1 MKAPTH
7 NKGKNMSQLKYLV
20 AFILVAIAATPVN
33 AQSSE
38 AERNKQISA
47 DCKANAASFNDGNG
61 QTTTLCQNAL
71 YQSCL
76 AEKLCGFYPQK
87 CAELERRVSVSCE
100 PIRGLG
106 ANCRACN

>member
-1 MKAPTH
+1 
-7 NKGKNMSQLKYLV
+7 MSLLKH
-20 AFILVAIAATPVN
+20 IAALALIALATTQFT
-33 AQSSE
+33 AHASE

-61 QTTTLCQNAL
+61 QTTTLCQNAIF
-71 YQSCL
+71 QSCL

-87 CAELERRVSVSCE
+87 CSELERRASVSCE

-106 ANCRACN
+106 ANCRVCN